1 MNNRLA
7 DINLGEIVKV
17 ALEGQHAPLALAI
30 GGILTA
36 FTIYMSYTL
45 GETIDIQEV
54 EKEVI

>member
-7 DINLGEIVKV
+7 DINLGEIAKA

-36 FTIYMSYTL
+36 FAIYMSYTT
-45 GETIDIQEV
+45 GETIDIKDF
-54 EKEVI
+54 EKAVV